1 MRNELN
7 SVSNNAM
14 FITDDNS
21 VIVKSINEYLYS
33 FDDLAKDF
41 PQFEGMIPT
50 GIEVVDPVVSSV
62 LKTIRDT
69 PEILDKVTLVEGFV
83 GDALHILVRLDQF
96 AILHDSFDYETDNF
110 NPKTPEEL
118 AIICEKFESIELCLD
133 KRTTDWVLME
143 MKEKGFEF

>member
-7 SVSNNAM
+7 TESNNAM
-14 FITDDNS
+14 LITEDNN

-33 FDDLAKDF
+33 FDNLAKDL
-41 PQFEGMIPT
+41 PQFEEIIPG
-50 GIEVVDPVVSSV
+50 GIEIVDSAVAS
-62 LKTIRDT
+62 LLITIRDT
-69 PEILDKVTLVEGFV
+69 PEILDKVTLVEGFI
-83 GDALHILVRLDQF
+83 GDALHILVQLDQF

-118 AIICEKFESIELCLD
+118 AAICEKFESIDLCLD